1 VGSNPEKTGLLIQA
15 YFMTRRG
22 FSGMLAAAAVV
33 PAFESRDACRVVTL
47 EAIAG
52 VRLPETL
59 AIATAFPEK
68 LRRGVWEL
76 RTYRGVAPTLAS
88 DHTEICPRSGIRPLL
103 RAANG
108 PDLTYLIPF
117 ESLSARDRAWTALNA
132 DPRWASACT
141 RFQSYHFGLYRPV

>member
-1 VGSNPEKTGLLIQA
+1 
-15 YFMTRRG
+15 MTRRG
-22 FSGMLAAAAVV
+22 FSGALAAAVV
-33 PAFESRDACRVVTL
+33 LPAFESRDASRAVTL

-59 AIATAFPEK
+59 AITAHFPEQ

-88 DHTEICPRSGIRPLL
+88 DLTEVFPRYGIRPLL

-117 ESLSARDRAWTALNA
+117 ETLTVRDRAWTALNA
-132 DPRWASACT
+132 DPGWTSACT
-141 RFQSYHFGLYRPV
+141 RFQSYHFGLYRSV